1 MVLKIVKGLLTS
13 SAYKYKMVFVVRTD
27 IGLRSGKIAA
37 QCCHAA
43 ILCYEKSLI
52 TNENTLRSWIERGQA
67 KVVLKVNNLASL
79 EEIYKQAKDSD
90 ITAELVRDAGH
101 TQVTP
106 GTITVLGIGPDTV
119 EKVDS
124 VTKHLKLL

>member
-43 ILCYEKSLI
+43 ILCYEK
-52 TNENTLRSWIERGQA
+52 GQA

-79 EEIYKQAKDSD
+79 EEIYKQAKDSN